1 MSRSAGP
8 VLDTS
13 ARGFSPP
20 GYSPWVAY
28 VDQFEHLVRADDR
41 GRAIK
46 HTRTIVVFDDALVV
60 CAVRVYGG
68 SARPA
73 GTLGGL
79 RRSSRAGGP
88 GRGDEQIRDSA
99 QVIGSSATFAGAW
112 PKARLIPFAVLEK
125 VVLTRPRQVS
135 ELTIYEQTGD
145 PASPAAST
153 YLGDLSADRVRGALE
168 PMLGDRLEMDV
179 TD

>member
-1 MSRSAGP
+1 
-8 VLDTS
+8 
-13 ARGFSPP
+13 
-20 GYSPWVAY
+20 VAY

-46 HTRTIVVFDDALVV
+46 HTRTIVVFDDGLVV
-60 CAVRVYGG
+60 CAVRVYGDA
-68 SARPA
+68 ARWA
-73 GTLGGL
+73 GTFGGL
-79 RRSSRAGGP
+79 RRTSRAGGS
-88 GRGDEQIRDSA
+88 GRGDEQIRDGA
-99 QVIGSSATFAGAW
+99 QVLGSAVAFAPTW

-125 VVLTRPRQVS
+125 VMLTRPRQVS

-168 PMLGDRLEMDV
+168 PMLGDRLEMDIS
-179 TD
+179 D